1 MTKVERVRIGL
12 LGSLGVIVI
21 AVIGYSTLYALNLV
35 PGWGT
40 STERT
45 YITLDR
51 PLQDDPIEVVEFF
64 SYACPHCSNLE
75 SMLDGWVAGLPG
87 NVDFKRVHIAIDTL
101 TTRLAKTH
109 LVLESQGLLEENH
122 RRLFDAIHER
132 NITFLN
138 DEQVAEFINGHGIES
153 DRFLTALNG
162 RYITRAIDS
171 SRQFAVETRTL
182 GVPALLIANKFQ
194 VTARGGN
201 RQLLATAQWL
211 IDELQAG
218 RDPSI
223 VPEEQSADVTE
234 IDSSESDEAS

>member
-1 MTKVERVRIGL
+1 MTKVERVRVGL
-12 LGSLGVIVI
+12 LGSLGVILI

-51 PLQDDPIEVVEFF
+51 PLQDEPIEVVEFF

-75 SMLDGWVAGLPG
+75 RMLDGWVTGLPE
-87 NVDFKRVHIAIDTL
+87 NVEFKRVHIAIDTL
-101 TTRLAKTH
+101 TTRLAKTY
-109 LVLESQGLLEENH
+109 LVLESQGLLDENH
-122 RRLFDAIHER
+122 RRIFDAIHER

-138 DEQVAEFINGHGIES
+138 DEQVAEFVDGYGIES
-153 DRFLTALNG
+153 DRFLSALNG
-162 RYITRAIDS
+162 RYVTRAIETNQ
-171 SRQFAVETRTL
+171 QFAVDTRTL
-182 GVPALLIANKFQ
+182 GVPALLVANKYQ

-201 RQLLATAQWL
+201 RQLLATARWL

-218 RDPSI
+218 RDPSDTI
-223 VPEEQSADVTE
+223 EAQSTE
-234 IDSSESDEAS
+234 TDESDLGTPEDPN